1 MRARVPGSCGE
12 LVQGLIQGEDFL
24 ITCPISW
31 YSEVEVYLN
40 KRDTK
45 TSDSPKIIAAIYK
58 TLEYFGENCEF
69 SFSINSQLPVGKGMA
84 SSSADISAACMATAR
99 ALNRDISIK
108 TIEQIALSIE
118 PTDGVFYEGIVAFG
132 HVQGI
137 INEHLGQ
144 APAIKI
150 MVIDTGGGIV
160 DTLGFNQR
168 QDLRALNEQKN
179 EQVLQAYALVKKG
192 LEENDVA
199 SIGAGTTI
207 SAIANQIVLPKP
219 NLQEIIEIA
228 KANGALGVNVAHSGT
243 VVGLLFESTL
253 AVDWNKCRQEIL
265 ALNNEFTYL
274 GVVDLVD
281 GGIK

>member
-12 LVQGLIQGEDFL
+12 LVQGLIQGQDFL

-31 YSEVEVYLN
+31 YSEVEVYLHQ
-40 KRDTK
+40 KQTK
-45 TSDSPKIIAAIYK
+45 TSAYPKIKAAICK

-69 SFSINSQLPVGKGMA
+69 SFSVNSQLPVGKGMA
-84 SSSADISAACMATAR
+84 SSSADISAACVATAR
-99 ALNRDISIK
+99 ALKKDISIK

-137 INEHLGQ
+137 INEHLGR

-150 MVIDTGGGIV
+150 MVIDTAGGIV

-168 QDLRALNEQKN
+168 QDLRQLNEQKN
-179 EQVLQAYALVKKG
+179 SQVLQAYALVKKG
-192 LEENDVA
+192 LEENDITL
-199 SIGAGTTI
+199 IGAGATL

-219 NLQEIIEIA
+219 NLLEIIEIA
-228 KANGALGVNVAHSGT
+228 KSNGALGINVAHSGT
-243 VVGLLFESTL
+243 VVGLLFAPEL
-253 AVDWNKCRQEIL
+253 VANLNRCRQEVL
-265 ALNNEFTYL
+265 ALNSEFTYL
-274 GVVDLVD
+274 GMVDLVD
-281 GGIK
+281 GGIQ